1 MEELS
6 KDLVQLYPALGDP
19 LRTGGGWKMWFSHS
33 IHAQAASG
41 FLEDRLKNKRKALSK
56 KKPKNN
62 ELDLASYSLAWE
74 SENEEGMYVNT

>member
-1 MEELS
+1 MVIL
-6 KDLVQLYPALGDP
+6 
-19 LRTGGGWKMWFSHS
+19 TGGGWKMWFSHS

-74 SENEEGMYVNT
+74 SENEDGMYVNT